1 VVVPQVSQEPLFLDR
16 TGVVRK
22 SRSEMIFI
30 CVPVIVNDR
39 RPGRWGSRCRSD
51 ATAFYDQE
59 VQDLGIALPRRS
71 LAKAV
76 DGIEPRRFRS

>member
-1 VVVPQVSQEPLFLDR
+1 MVVPQVSQEPLFLDR

-30 CVPVIVNDR
+30 CVPVILNDR
-39 RPGRWGSRCRSD
+39 VAGALGLTLPFRRDRI
-51 ATAFYDQE
+51 YDQE
-59 VQDLGIALPRRS
+59 VQYLGIALPRRS